1 MPVGDI
7 HGVVAGRELACG
19 SRGDIV
25 AVAPS
30 VGVWGGTAADGDG
43 CSTGGIAVTEHI
55 DVGVT
60 DFAGSQLFRL
70 ADGVLHCDF
79 ATITVAYNHFIVAS
93 SQTVVGHADC
103 HLSFLITIQLVQV
116 FPSIKWSASACG
128 CRHGEGTGFIAMAVH
143 IRVTAACG
151 NEGAGIV
158 KGGLFCGMTVVGIG
172 DGYRIGAGR
181 HTGENVGGAVALVI
195 PLKSVGRSS
204 SIDRGRDFSVVSI
217 MTGGVGRG
225 ERHRR
230 LCVHCYGDILRG
242 LAGEVVVRFAADD
255 GNFVAASSVRLKL
268 FSIIVACNIFHIQT
282 SGS

>member
-1 MPVGDI
+1 MGVGDFAGGQI
-7 HGVVAGRELACG
+7 GSGFGDGDGHRGGALVGVSDTHGVVSGSDVACG
-19 SRGDIV
+19 GGGADVVGPFI
-25 AVAPS
+25 
-30 VGVWGGTAADGDG
+30 GVWGGTAADGDG
-43 CSTGGIAVTEHI
+43 RSAGLIAVAEHI
-55 DVGVT
+55 HMGVG

-158 KGGLFCGMTVVGIG
+158 KGDLSVGMTIVGIG
-172 DGYRIGAGR
+172 DRYRIGAGC
-181 HTGENVGGAVALVI
+181 HTGENVGGAVVLVI
-195 PLKSVGRSS
+195 PLKSVCRSCAG
-204 SIDRGRDFSVVSI
+204 DRSRNLSVYSI

-230 LCVHCYGDILRG
+230 LCVHRHSHVL
-242 LAGEVVVRFAADD
+242 
-255 GNFVAASSVRLKL
+255 
-268 FSIIVACNIFHIQT
+268 
-282 SGS
+282 

>member
-1 MPVGDI
+1 MRTGCKFV
-7 HGVVAGRELACG
+7 EC
-19 SRGDIV
+19 
-25 AVAPS
+25 S
-30 VGVWGGTAADGDG
+30 VGGFVVSLEVLTINLILVGGCSVRSDHGDG
-43 CSTGGIAVTEHI
+43 TLVFSVTS
-55 DVGVT
+55 DVGGVT
-60 DFAGSQLFRL
+60 FCKSQLFRF

-79 ATITVAYNHFIVAS
+79 TTITVAYNHFIVAS

-128 CRHGEGTGFIAMAVH
+128 CRHGEGTSFIAMAVH
-143 IRVTAACG
+143 IRVTAAGG

-225 ERHRR
+225 ECHCR
-230 LCVHCYGDILRG
+230 LCVHRDGDVLRS
-242 LAGEVVVRFAADD
+242 LAGEAA
-255 GNFVAASSVRLKL
+255 V
-268 FSIIVACNIFHIQT
+268 
-282 SGS
+282 